1 MTRELGKRI
10 VVCAAV
16 AIAGFAFWTTSHAQA
31 AQDQSPEKTAAEQ
44 FKNIQV
50 LKSMPAS
57 KLRGA
62 MEYMSASLG
71 VECGYCHANPWD
83 SDQKETKKTAR
94 KMLLMTE
101 AINKDNF
108 GGDMEVSCNTC
119 HRGQIHPGASVSLD
133 GPPAHAEPTAAAAA
147 EMPTAEQL
155 FDKYVQAIGG
165 KAAIDKVTSRVVK
178 GEQVSTDGEK
188 ATIETSVKAPGKLV
202 GTTTSTVPAKS
213 VFTVS
218 VGGPTPWRK
227 FEREGGPT
235 QVAQL
240 RDMQLAE
247 VVRDAEIVRG
257 AGLGAGAYQKV
268 SVSGKETVNGH
279 EAYVVRATAPD
290 GNRERFYFDAQTGLL
305 LRREVS
311 FATYLGGLPFRVDYE
326 DYRAVDGVKE
336 PFTVQWTSADGG
348 WTETYTEVKHNV
360 AIEDAR
366 FEMPQPPPPA
376 PAPK

>member
-1 MTRELGKRI
+1 MTRELRKRI

-16 AIAGFAFWTTSHAQA
+16 AVAVGAFWATSRADA
-31 AQDQSPEKTAAEQ
+31 GQDRPAEKTAAEQ

-71 VECGYCHANPWD
+71 VECDYCHANPWD
-83 SDQKETKKTAR
+83 SDEKEPKRTAR

-119 HRGQIHPGASVSLD
+119 HRGQIHPGVSVSVD
-133 GPPAHAEPTAAAAA
+133 RPAHANPDPTTPAGL
-147 EMPTAEQL
+147 PTAEQL
-155 FDKYVQAIGG
+155 FDKYVQALGG
-165 KAAIDKVTSRVVK
+165 RAAIDKVTSRVVR

-188 ATIETSVKAPGKLV
+188 ATIETWVKAPGRLV
-202 GTTTSTVPAKS
+202 GTTTTTAPAKS
-213 VFTVS
+213 VFTVG
-218 VGGPTPWRK
+218 VGGATPWRK
-227 FEREGGPT
+227 LERDGKT
-235 QVAQL
+235 QVSPL

-247 VVRDAEIVRG
+247 VMRDAELLRG
-257 AGLGAGAYQKV
+257 AGLGGAYQRV
-268 SVSGKETVNGH
+268 SVSGKETVNGR

-290 GNRERFYFDAQTGLL
+290 GNRERFYFDVQTGLL
-305 LRREVS
+305 LRREVT
-311 FATYLGGLPFRVDYE
+311 FATYLGGLPFRIDFE
-326 DYRAVDGVKE
+326 NYRAVDGVKE
-336 PFTVQWTSADGG
+336 PFTVRWSSADSG
-348 WTETYTEVKHNV
+348 WTETYKEVKHNV
-360 AIEDAR
+360 TIEDAR